1 MNPTEEAREH
11 CGFSAPSSMPSTPLV
26 PTESGTE
33 DGTALVPTERGDTSS
48 GSVHAREPEA
58 TRQRLGRVSEVC
70 MAAPTLVV
78 GAASVGEVALL
89 APGVA
94 PESAEPSPGDRV
106 PSSSSSEVDEEVE
119 ELNRQLVLDEQ
130 QQKYNDELAA
140 ALTAAADARAAK
152 ALTQHKLDEALE
164 RRSQKS
170 SRRSGGGRS
179 QASATS
185 LHRAERERE
194 RERTSFLLWTPSL
207 IVICWGFSRQCL
219 LIVLACLTPRTP
231 TSQVT

>member
-1 MNPTEEAREH
+1 MNSTEEAREH

-70 MAAPTLVV
+70 LAAPTLVV

-94 PESAEPSPGDRV
+94 PESAEPSPVGRV
-106 PSSSSSEVDEEVE
+106 PSSSSSDDDEEVE

-140 ALTAAADARAAK
+140 ALKAAADSRAAK
-152 ALTQHKLDEALE
+152 ALTQHKLDQALE
-164 RRSQKS
+164 R
-170 SRRSGGGRS
+170 G
-179 QASATS
+179 
-185 LHRAERERE
+185 
-194 RERTSFLLWTPSL
+194 
-207 IVICWGFSRQCL
+207 
-219 LIVLACLTPRTP
+219 
-231 TSQVT
+231 